1 MSLQTITDDAPG
13 TVLFPEYAELY
24 DLIAREVTGLTD
36 AQLDFRSDQWAW
48 ADWSI
53 RRQLSHMASLIYGW
67 IIVRLGQTLFPDGNH
82 GIENIQSLTA
92 SGFDRR
98 LDDRRYWDLPVI
110 LHALQDGIALIQR
123 VLAQRSVGFL
133 RSHTTERTVGEH
145 WRLMQQAH
153 PSGVT
158 LDVESSKVVMTIEAT
173 LRHIYFEETTHLY
186 NIQRL
191 KRAQGLSTIVEVPRV
206 GYWALDGWDRSEPA
220 SDAEPAP

>member
-1 MSLQTITDDAPG
+1 MNLQTITDDAPG
-13 TVLFPEYAELY
+13 TVLFPEYEELY
-24 DLIAREVTGLTD
+24 ALIAREVTGLTD

-53 RRQLSHMASLIYGW
+53 RRQLSHMASLMYGW
-67 IIVRLGQTLFPDGNH
+67 IVRRWGQTLFPAGDH
-82 GIENIQSLTA
+82 GIEDVQGLTA

-98 LDDRRYWDLPVI
+98 LDDRRYWALPVI
-110 LHALQDGIALIQR
+110 LSTLQDAIALIQR

-133 RSHTTERTVGEH
+133 RSHTYESNVSDH

-153 PSGVT
+153 PSGLTFV
-158 LDVESSKVVMTIEAT
+158 VESSKMAMTLEAT

-191 KRAQGLSTIVEVPRV
+191 KRAQGPPSIVEVPRV
-206 GYWALDGWDRSEPA
+206 GYWVLDGWDRSEP
-220 SDAEPAP
+220 

>member
-1 MSLQTITDDAPG
+1 MNPQTLTDDAPG
-13 TVLFPEYAELY
+13 IVLFPEYEALY
-24 DLIAREVTGLTD
+24 DLIAHEVIGLTD
-36 AQLDFRSDQWAW
+36 AQLDFRADQWAW

-67 IIVRLGQTLFPDGNH
+67 LVVRWGQTLFPAGDH
-82 GIENIQSLTA
+82 GVADLQGLTA

-98 LDDRRYWDLPVI
+98 LDDRRYWALPLI
-110 LHALQDGIALIQR
+110 LHTLQDAIALIQR

-133 RSHTTERTVGEH
+133 RGHTCEREVGDH

-153 PSGVT
+153 PRGVT
-158 LDVESSKVVMTIEAT
+158 LTIESHKLVMTLEAT

-191 KRAQGLSTIVEVPRV
+191 KRAQGLSTIVEAPRV
-206 GYWALDGWDRSEPA
+206 GYWVLDGWDRSEP
-220 SDAEPAP
+220 

>member
-1 MSLQTITDDAPG
+1 MHLQTITDDAPG
-13 TVLFPEYAELY
+13 TVLFPEYEGLY

-67 IIVRLGQTLFPDGNH
+67 IIVRLGQTLFPDGKH
-82 GIENIQSLTA
+82 GIENVPALTA

-110 LHALQDGIALIQR
+110 LHALQDGIALSQR

-133 RSHTTERTVGEH
+133 RSHTIERTVGEH
-145 WRLMQQAH
+145 WRLMHQAH
-153 PSGVT
+153 PSGVA
-158 LDVESSKVVMTIEAT
+158 LDVESSKAVMTIEAI

-191 KRAQGLSTIVEVPRV
+191 KRAQGLPAVVEVPRV
-206 GYWALDGWDRSEPA
+206 GYWMLDGWDRSEP
-220 SDAEPAP
+220 